1 MNPNQEEIQEKNQ
14 QHSQSN
20 TIKKL
25 IHELANSINLTEYN
39 YELSKEKIAQFPL
52 EQRDE
57 SKLIKVDKE
66 SKNTNQYHINHFQ
79 FKNLPDIIKKNSLLI
94 VNNSKVIQARILLQK
109 PSGGRLEFLLLEPV
123 YPSLDPQIALK
134 ETNRLIWK
142 VIIGGKKVKT
152 GLSITTN
159 FDNHFITFNLLEKN
173 GNEGL
178 VEVIIKNTDLSD
190 NTTTFGDILEKLGK
204 IPLPPYME
212 RDTIAN
218 DSNSYQTV
226 YAVYEGSVAAPTAGL
241 HFTEN
246 VINKLK
252 TINNVCF
259 NNITLHVGAG
269 TFNPIKNDSIEDHLM
284 HTEKIT
290 VNKSLILEIIDKLK
304 SKNDIIAVGT
314 TTTRT
319 IESLYWIG
327 LKLYLIE
334 NLDQIQNAN
343 INELLKS
350 EIFEYLSVCLP
361 KYNDNKTNFSNLEN
375 VFVRQWDAYIL
386 NFITKDILKI
396 ELTNIQALELLL
408 KTLNNQNIDKI
419 VGATQLLIIPQYQY
433 KIINVL
439 ITNFHAPK
447 STLILLV
454 SAFLGRELWKNYY
467 EIALQNN
474 YRFLSYGDSSIL
486 FLNE

>member
-1 MNPNQEEIQEKNQ
+1 MYQSQNSEENILNTNTLKN
-14 QHSQSN
+14 
-20 TIKKL
+20 L
-25 IHELANSINLTEYN
+25 IHKLTSSIDLTEYN
-39 YELSKEKIAQFPL
+39 YELPKEKIAQFPL

-57 SKLIKVDKE
+57 SKLIKVEKI
-66 SKNTNQYHINHFQ
+66 SNNTNNYQ
-79 FKNLPDIIKKNSLLI
+79 FKNLPEIIKQNSLLI

-134 ETNRLIWK
+134 ETNRLVWK
-142 VIIGGKKVKT
+142 VIIGGKKIKV

-159 FDNHFITFNLLEKN
+159 FDNHLITFNLLEKN

-178 VEVIIKNTDLSD
+178 VEILIKNTDLTD

-218 DSNSYQTV
+218 DTNSYQTV

-252 TINNVCF
+252 TDKNVSF

-290 VNKSLILEIIDKLK
+290 VNKSLIEEILAKLK
-304 SKNDIIAVGT
+304 SNDDIIAVGT

-327 LKLYLIE
+327 VKLYLIE
-334 NLDQIQNAN
+334 NIKQIQNSN
-343 INELLKS
+343 IDTLLKF
-350 EIFEYLSVCLP
+350 EILDYLSKCLP
-361 KYNDNKTNFSNLEN
+361 KAESNDNQFDFSNLEN
-375 VFVRQWDAYIL
+375 VFVSQWDSYIL
-386 NFITKDILKI
+386 SFITKEILHI
-396 ELTNIQALELLL
+396 ELSNLEALELLL
-408 KTLNNQNIDKI
+408 KTLDTQYIDKI
-419 VGATQLLIIPQYQY
+419 IGATQLLIIPQYQY

-454 SAFLGRELWKNYY
+454 SAFLGRELWKKYY
-467 EIALQNN
+467 DIALQNN

-486 FLNE
+486 LLNQ